1 MKKNYYQLVFYYY
14 GFFLILIG
22 LIQFLPLINLL
33 FYPDES
39 NLLHCFLLPG
49 VITVLIGIIIR
60 YFLKNTKIVKL
71 EKGYDSLLLILIW
84 LSAIIISTIHW
95 ILKGGFNFTQ
105 ACFEM
110 TSGYSTTGLSVIDVG
125 NTPKIFLV
133 FRSIT
138 LFVGGVGFV
147 LIVTSAFSDRYGLNL
162 YNAEGHNDRLMP
174 NLVKSSRLILSIYS
188 AYIVFGTLAYI
199 YFGMPVFDA
208 INTSIAALST
218 GGFSVI
224 DESIYG
230 YHSLPIE
237 IVTILLMLLGQT
249 NFVIH
254 LKMFNLK
261 FKDVLNH
268 CETKLFIFL
277 LVVFTAL
284 MTNNLIQYNYTN
296 SVLESLRY
304 TIFQFVT
311 CITTTG
317 FISVESLNV
326 LPAGF
331 VTMMIILML
340 VGGNQESTGG
350 GIKQY
355 RIIITLKGIYY
366 SIKELLLNNQA
377 ITSRRIWRYGKNSEL
392 TNSEIQSTS
401 SYVLFY
407 LMLFFLGSLIFTLHG
422 YSLQDSMFEF
432 SSAIS
437 TVGLS
442 VGITNFNASR
452 IVLWT
457 AIVGMFLGRLE
468 IMVIFKAIL
477 RVSRDL
483 KNKEF

>member
-1 MKKNYYQLVFYYY
+1 MKRNYYQLVFYYY
-14 GFFLILIG
+14 GFFLVLIG
-22 LIQFLPLINLL
+22 LIQLLPLINLI
-33 FYPDES
+33 FFPAES
-39 NLLHCFLLPG
+39 NLLHCFLVPG
-49 VITVLIGIIIR
+49 IITIIIGLIIR
-60 YFLKNTKIVKL
+60 YLLKDTQIIKL

-84 LSAIIISTIHW
+84 LSAIIISTIPW

-249 NFVIH
+249 NFMIH

-261 FKDVLNH
+261 FKDILNH

-277 LVVFTAL
+277 FIVFTIL
-284 MTNNLIQYNYTN
+284 MTHNLIQYNYTGN
-296 SVLESLRY
+296 ILESLRY
-304 TIFQFVT
+304 SVFQFVT

-317 FISVESLNV
+317 FISVENLNA

-340 VGGNQESTGG
+340 IGGNQESTGG

-392 TNSEIQSTS
+392 TNNEIQATS

-452 IVLWT
+452 IILWT

-477 RVSRDL
+477 RVTRDF